1 MPNAKISELTPAAA
15 LDGTELIAVVQSST
29 TVQTS
34 VNAIKNYLISANITV
49 SATQIIDLGDAV
61 YDVATMIHLTWSGA
75 TGNMTL
81 TLPSANGSNT
91 NRTIRFISDSSFTTN
106 TRVYLTP
113 AGSDTIDGST
123 DYYEINKAYEGI
135 ALWSD
140 GSEWFIIQKKA

>member
-1 MPNAKISELTPAAA
+1 MANKKISELTAATA
-15 LDGTELIAVVQSST
+15 LDGTEIIAVVQSSATVRT
-29 TVQTS
+29 TVND
-34 VNAIKNYLISANITV
+34 VNNYLISTNIDV
-49 SATQIIDLGDAV
+49 SATQSIDLGDAV
-61 YDVATMIHLTWSGA
+61 YDNARMIKLTWLGGS
-75 TGNMTL
+75 GNMTL

-91 NRTIRFISDSSFTTN
+91 NRTIRFISNGGFNTN

-113 AGSDTIDGST
+113 AGSDTLDGST